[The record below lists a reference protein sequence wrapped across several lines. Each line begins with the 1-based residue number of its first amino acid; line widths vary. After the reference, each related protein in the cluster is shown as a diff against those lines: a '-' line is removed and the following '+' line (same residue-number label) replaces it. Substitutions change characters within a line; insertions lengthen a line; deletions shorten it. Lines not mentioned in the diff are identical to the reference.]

1 MLGWVCEY
9 SLQAFYVG
17 DGATEGWSVV
27 PKPSS
32 NHAGISKLRFSVDSQ
47 QVEVSSRGGDVGVGG
62 ARESGGDGESQEDAD
77 EVLRGKVVCCRHSRV
92 VGLAG
97 LRPEE

>member
-1 MLGWVCEY
+1 
-9 SLQAFYVG
+9 
-17 DGATEGWSVV
+17 VV

-32 NHAGISKLRFSVDSQ
+32 NHAGAIHTNLWDQ

-62 ARESGGDGESQEDAD
+62 ARASGGDGESQEDAD
-77 EVLRGKVVCCRHSRV
+77 EVLRGRVVCCGRSRV